1 MVPAT
6 LRSLLAFPDFRFYL
20 AARFLVMLG
29 MQVVN
34 VGVGWQVYSL
44 SGDPLDLGY
53 VGLAQFLPALLLTLP
68 GGLLADRLDRKRI
81 LFFGMLVNLLA
92 VLGLLFLSRGP
103 DPSLSLILAL
113 LVVIGAGRAFL
124 APSSQSVLPLL
135 VPSEM
140 FPRAV
145 AVASTSWQ
153 IAVILGPA
161 LGGLLYVFGP
171 VTVYGAAALL
181 LTGGALSVTLL
192 KVRLQARSGDAEG
205 ILAGVRFVLKN
216 RDILGAVSLD
226 LFAVL
231 LGGAT
236 ALLPIYARDILMT
249 GPMGLGFLRAAPA
262 IGAAV
267 MAAVLARRPIRGRAG
282 HKMFLAVAVFGLATV
297 AFGLSTNFLLSMA
310 ALMVLGAA
318 DIVSVIIR
326 QTLVQLKTPDALRG
340 RVSAVNLIFIT
351 SSNELGEFESG
362 FTAALFG
369 TVPAVVLGGVGSLCV
384 AAIWAWKFPSLR
396 KVDRLEG

>member
-1 MVPAT
+1 MIPAT
-6 LRSLLAFPDFRFYL
+6 LRSLLAFSDFRFFL

-34 VGVGWQVYSL
+34 VGVGWQVYRL
-44 SGDPLDLGY
+44 SGDPMDLGY

-68 GGLLADRLDRKRI
+68 GGLLADRFDRKRI
-81 LFFGMLVNLLA
+81 LFFSMLVNLAA
-92 VLGLLFLSRGP
+92 VLGLLLLSLRL
-103 DPSLSLILAL
+103 DPPLSLILAL

-124 APSSQSVLPLL
+124 APASQSVLPLL
-135 VPSEM
+135 VPPEM

-153 IAVILGPA
+153 VAVILGPA

-171 VTVYGAAALL
+171 VTVYAAAALL
-181 LTGGALSVTLL
+181 LACGALSVLML
-192 KVRLQARSGDAEG
+192 NVRLHARSGDAEG

-236 ALLPIYARDILMT
+236 ALLPIYASDILMT
-249 GPMGLGFLRAAPA
+249 GPMGLGFLRASPA
-262 IGAAV
+262 IGAAF
-267 MAAVLARRPIRGRAG
+267 MAAVLARHPIRGNAG
-282 HKMFLAVAVFGLATV
+282 RKMFLAVAVFGLATV

-318 DIVSVIIR
+318 DIVSVIVR

-369 TVPAVVLGGVGSLCV
+369 VVPAVVLGGVGSLGV

-396 KVDRLEG
+396 RVDKLEA

>member
-1 MVPAT
+1 MFPAT
-6 LRSLLAFPDFRFYL
+6 LRSLLAYPDFRFYL

-34 VGVGWQVYSL
+34 VGVGWQVYRL
-44 SGDPLDLGY
+44 SGDPMDLGY

-68 GGLLADRLDRKRI
+68 GGLLADRFDRKRI
-81 LFFGMLVNLLA
+81 LFFSMLVNLAA
-92 VLGLLFLSRGP
+92 VLGLLLLSLRP
-103 DPSLSLILAL
+103 DPPLSLILAL

-124 APSSQSVLPLL
+124 APASQSVLPLL
-135 VPSEM
+135 VPPEM

-153 IAVILGPA
+153 VAVILGPA

-171 VTVYGAAALL
+171 VTVYAAAALL
-181 LTGGALSVTLL
+181 LACGALSVLML
-192 KVRLQARSGDAEG
+192 NVRLHARTGDAEG

-236 ALLPIYARDILMT
+236 ALLPIYASDILMT
-249 GPMGLGFLRAAPA
+249 GPMGLGFLRASPA
-262 IGAAV
+262 IGAAA
-267 MAAVLARRPIRGRAG
+267 MAALLARYPIRGKAG
-282 HKMFLAVAVFGLATV
+282 QKMFLAVAVFGLATV

-318 DIVSVIIR
+318 DIVSVIVR

-369 TVPAVVLGGVGSLCV
+369 VVPAVVLGGVGSLCV

-396 KVDRLEG
+396 RVDKLEA

>member
-1 MVPAT
+1 MIPAT
-6 LRSLLAFPDFRFYL
+6 LRSLLAFSDFRFYL

-34 VGVGWQVYSL
+34 VGVGWQVYRL
-44 SGDPLDLGY
+44 SGDPMDLGY

-68 GGLLADRLDRKRI
+68 GGLLADRCDRKRI
-81 LFFGMLVNLLA
+81 LFLGMLVNLAA
-92 VLGLLFLSRGP
+92 VLGLMFLSLRP
-103 DPSLSLILAL
+103 DPPLSLILAL

-124 APSSQSVLPLL
+124 APASQSVLPLL
-135 VPSEM
+135 VPPEM

-153 IAVILGPA
+153 VAVILGPA

-171 VTVYGAAALL
+171 VTVYAAAALL
-181 LTGGALSVTLL
+181 LACGALSVLML
-192 KVRLQARSGDAEG
+192 NVRLHARSGDAEG

-236 ALLPIYARDILMT
+236 ALLPIYASDILMT
-249 GPMGLGFLRAAPA
+249 GPMGLGFLRASPA
-262 IGAAV
+262 IGAAF
-267 MAAVLARRPIRGRAG
+267 MAALLARHPIRGNAG
-282 HKMFLAVAVFGLATV
+282 RKMFLAVAVFGLATV

-326 QTLVQLKTPDALRG
+326 QTLVQLKTPDVLRG

-369 TVPAVVLGGVGSLCV
+369 AVPAVVLGGIGSLGV

-396 KVDRLEG
+396 RVDKLEG